1 MRLINKVVLVT
12 GGTQGIGLGI
22 AERLAKEGADI
33 IIAGRVED
41 ERSIAAAEQVRAHG
55 RRVCV
60 LAGDISDV
68 ATCRY
73 LIAEGVARMGSI
85 DILINN
91 AGVEKSAPFWEMTEA
106 HFDRTLGVNLK
117 GAFFTAQAFVQH
129 LRDTGRGGKII
140 NISSVHEELPFPNFT
155 AYCAS
160 KGALKMMARNLAIE
174 LAPLGITVNN
184 IAPGAIETPMN
195 KNLLNNPALLE
206 KLLCNIPL
214 RRLGQPE
221 DVAGLAAF
229 LASADADYVT
239 GSTFYVDG
247 GLLWNYT
254 EQ

>member
-1 MRLINKVVLVT
+1 MRLINKVALVT
-12 GGTQGIGLGI
+12 GSTQGIGLGI
-22 AERLAKEGADI
+22 AERLAKEGAGVI
-33 IIAGRVED
+33 MAGRVED
-41 ERSIAAAEQVRAHG
+41 ERSTAAAEQVKAHG

-60 LAGDISDV
+60 LAGDISEV
-68 ATCRY
+68 AACRY
-73 LIAEGVARMGSI
+73 LVSEGVRQMGSI
-85 DILINN
+85 DILVNN
-91 AGVEKSAPFWEMTEA
+91 AGVEKPAPFWEMPEE
-106 HFDRTLGVNLK
+106 HFDRTMSVNLK
-117 GAFFTAQAFVQH
+117 GSFFTAQAFVQH
-129 LRDTGRGGKII
+129 LRATGRGGKII

-160 KGALKMMARNLAIE
+160 KGALKMMMRNLAIE

-195 KNLLNNPALLE
+195 QALLNNPAQLE
-206 KLLCNIPL
+206 RLLCNIPL

>member
-1 MRLINKVVLVT
+1 MRLTNKVALVT
-12 GGTQGIGLGI
+12 GSTQGIGLGI

-41 ERSIAAAEQVRAHG
+41 ERSAAAAEQVQAHG

-73 LIAEGVARMGSI
+73 LITEGVAQMGSI

-91 AGVEKSAPFWEMTEA
+91 AGVEKPAPFWEMTEA
-106 HFDRTLGVNLK
+106 HFDRTMSVNLK

-160 KGALKMMARNLAIE
+160 KGALKMMTRNLAIE
-174 LAPLGITVNN
+174 LAHLGITVNN

-195 KNLLNNPALLE
+195 KTLLNNPVLLE